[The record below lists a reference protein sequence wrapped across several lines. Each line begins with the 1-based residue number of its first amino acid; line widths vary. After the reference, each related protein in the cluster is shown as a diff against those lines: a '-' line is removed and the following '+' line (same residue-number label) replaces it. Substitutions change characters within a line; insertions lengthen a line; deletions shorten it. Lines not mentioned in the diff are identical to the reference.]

1 MGSEAC
7 RVAGDQNRVSF
18 YRLLQLIVALAW
30 IVAFWI
36 LLQGLWGTPLLGKFL
51 RPDYWWLVEIG
62 TAVLMFFVLSLVYC
76 APHNRGTRGLGLL
89 LQMGIMILPLLYLPT
104 AAVSKLSHE
113 AVKKRSIYATQSRPA
128 KDGASRS
135 ELSGLS
141 LNEGRGGEK
150 DFNLEENPSLL
161 RLVFEPAPYEG
172 RRVTTM
178 GMVYWDDRLPENS
191 FFCFQLLMFC
201 CAADAKPIGVLVEY
215 DKSNTLEK
223 GSWVTVDGTVGF
235 ATLEDRRLTKI
246 SAEHVKP
253 TEPPKD
259 PYLLP

>member
-7 RVAGDQNRVSF
+7 PVDSDQNRPSF
-18 YRLLQLIVALAW
+18 YRLLQLMVALAW
-30 IVAFWI
+30 IVAFW
-36 LLQGLWGTPLLGKFL
+36 LLLLGPWGTPLLGKFL

-62 TAVLMFFVLSLVYC
+62 TAILMSFVLSLVYC

-104 AAVSKLSHE
+104 AAVSKLSPE
-113 AVKKRSIYATQSRPA
+113 AVKKRSFYVAQSGPA
-128 KDGASRS
+128 KDDASRS
-135 ELSGLS
+135 EMSGLV
-141 LNEGRGGEK
+141 LKEGQGAKKGL
-150 DFNLEENPSLL
+150 NLEENPSLL
-161 RLVFEPAPYEG
+161 RLVFEPGPYEG
-172 RRVTTM
+172 KRVSTM

-201 CAADAKPIGVLVEY
+201 CAADARPIGILVEY

-235 ATLEDRRLTKI
+235 GTLGDRRLTKI
-246 SAEHVKP
+246 SAEQVKP